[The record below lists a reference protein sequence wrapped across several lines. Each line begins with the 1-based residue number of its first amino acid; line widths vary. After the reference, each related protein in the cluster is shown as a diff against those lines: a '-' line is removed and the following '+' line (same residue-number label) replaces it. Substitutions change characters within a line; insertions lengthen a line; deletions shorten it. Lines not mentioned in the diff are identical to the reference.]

1 MAEQLGIPE
10 VVAYHLLPVVKK
22 VNLVLTVS
30 LPIVF
35 IILFTIGLF
44 LTRNLV
50 GPIERVEKELKE
62 IISGNLTKRLKLRR
76 NDELKPLVNNIN
88 ILLDKIEKIRS

>member
-88 ILLDKIEKIRS
+88 ILLDKIEKIRG